1 MSARAKESTLA
12 RLRVDIFGH
21 TEPMNLHDTSGN
33 IVIEFLPLNFFLS
46 FWNWNIRC
54 LRVFSSTEYVEVFE
68 VVHVVNV
75 VSMKKRMAQRE

>member
-33 IVIEFLPLNFFLS
+33 IVIEFLPLNFFLP
-46 FWNWNIRC
+46 FWNWNI
-54 LRVFSSTEYVEVFE
+54 LSRVFSSTEYVEVFE